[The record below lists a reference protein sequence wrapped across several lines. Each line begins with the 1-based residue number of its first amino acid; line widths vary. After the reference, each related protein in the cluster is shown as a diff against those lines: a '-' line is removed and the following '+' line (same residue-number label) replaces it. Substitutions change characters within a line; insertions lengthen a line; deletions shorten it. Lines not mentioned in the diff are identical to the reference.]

1 MPYLDDTPERSRHG
15 FNRRTDA
22 HFTGNCRGTGGGGR
36 CGSVLGL
43 FSRRWDKEL
52 SRGEMRLK
60 KMLLLLLV
68 VFLLRGV
75 RRRRERGG
83 PRRREFAEV
92 PGHRW
97 SRSRAHHAGVWDSTD
112 DAVFACVCVSHV
124 RTYQPEG
131 TKP

>member
-22 HFTGNCRGTGGGGR
+22 HFTGNRRGTGGGGR
-36 CGSVLGL
+36 RGSVLGL

-52 SRGEMRLK
+52 SLCGEMRLK
-60 KMLLLLLV
+60 KMVRVLLV
-68 VFLLRGV
+68 VFLLRRE

-97 SRSRAHHAGVWDSTD
+97 SRSRAHHTRG
-112 DAVFACVCVSHV
+112 CVGFYRLHVSFPVCAHK
-124 RTYQPEG
+124 
-131 TKP
+131 KPKP